1 MHCAFK
7 KCACRAGFLSR
18 HPQYTA
24 FVIIMHV
31 ERVWNLEALS
41 GIILLKAPLEELLFA
56 FSFGMYWAGVYE
68 HFTWRRSVA

>member
-1 MHCAFK
+1 
-7 KCACRAGFLSR
+7 
-18 HPQYTA
+18 
-24 FVIIMHV
+24 MHV